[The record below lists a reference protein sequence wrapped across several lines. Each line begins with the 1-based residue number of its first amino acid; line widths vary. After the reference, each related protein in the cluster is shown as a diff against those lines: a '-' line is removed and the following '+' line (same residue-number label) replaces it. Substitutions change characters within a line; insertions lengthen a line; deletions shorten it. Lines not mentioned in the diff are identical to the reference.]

1 MVQMRTALSGIPV
14 SRAML
19 TDFHSVAPDDPAKRV
34 LELILAGSQED
45 FPVVDGGQ
53 GGRIAGVLLRSDVLK
68 ALAQRPSDWRVR
80 DLMRRE
86 FEVVDA
92 ADMLDTALARLQS
105 CNCHTLPVTSRGALV
120 GLLTME
126 NVGEFLRI
134 QSALGRSPQTRAA

>member
-1 MVQMRTALSGIPV
+1 
-14 SRAML
+14 
-19 TDFHSVAPDDPAKRV
+19 VAPGAR
-34 LELILAGSQED
+34 
-45 FPVVDGGQ
+45 GGER
-53 GGRIAGVLLRSDVLK
+53 GHVAGVLLRSDVLK
-68 ALAQRPSDWRVR
+68 ALAQRASDWRVR

-126 NVGEFLRI
+126 NVGEFLLI